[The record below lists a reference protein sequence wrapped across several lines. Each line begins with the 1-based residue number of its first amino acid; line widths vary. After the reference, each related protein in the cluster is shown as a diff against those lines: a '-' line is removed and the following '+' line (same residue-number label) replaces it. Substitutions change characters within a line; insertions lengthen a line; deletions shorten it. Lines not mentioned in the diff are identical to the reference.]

1 MTTRTEKRTNRA
13 HLAAGKKPT
22 ASKKAPA
29 GKPPAGKPPVGKKS
43 TAGKK
48 PPAGKNVRARVT
60 HEFPAVYDRDSRVLL
75 LGSIPSPKSREVGF
89 YYGHPQNRFWKV
101 LATVLGEKI
110 PETIPQKKAMLKRH
124 HIALWDVLESCTI
137 VGASDTSIEDA
148 VPNKIAALVARSK
161 VTRIFCTGATAHK
174 LYQKHCAAD
183 VGIDAVKLPSTSPA
197 NCAISLERLVDAY
210 RDILV

>member
-1 MTTRTEKRTNRA
+1 MHIVHPIAPLFDERSRA
-13 HLAAGKKPT
+13 
-22 ASKKAPA
+22 
-29 GKPPAGKPPVGKKS
+29 
-43 TAGKK
+43 
-48 PPAGKNVRARVT
+48 
-60 HEFPAVYDRDSRVLL
+60 LL
-75 LGSIPSPKSREVGF
+75 LGTMPSPKSREAGF
-89 YYGHPQNRFWKV
+89 YYSHPQNRFWKV

-174 LYQKHCAAD
+174 LYQKYCAAD

>member
-1 MTTRTEKRTNRA
+1 MATGTEKTTNRA

-22 ASKKAPA
+22 ASKK
-29 GKPPAGKPPVGKKS
+29 S
-43 TAGKK
+43 S
-48 PPAGKNVRARVT
+48 AGKNVRALVM
-60 HEFPAVYDRDSRVLL
+60 HEFPPVYDRDSQVLL

-101 LATVLGEKI
+101 LAAVLGETI

-148 VPNKIAALVARSK
+148 VPNKIAALVAKSK

-174 LYQKHCAAD
+174 LYQKYCAAD

-210 RDILV
+210 RAILG